1 MRQIS
6 SFINKFKSEFNIDNI
21 LPNPKEWIVVNAL
34 LDIKFPISSD
44 IKNIWV
50 ISDGESHYGFG
61 ELFTS
66 KLGDFDGKIFF
77 SGNYYSNRKIITHK
91 NYEIHLHPLGYQPFS
106 TFDYSYQFEAL
117 FYGKKKENHILFDP
131 TTTSESYI
139 KNKEYLVSFLAFRQ
153 DLYRDYLYTKLAEMD
168 LVRNTAYHSWN
179 KNEDKLTFSEID
191 DWKGLGI
198 DESYDYYKS
207 IQFSL
212 PKKLDFNEFQN
223 FKIFENS
230 IQTISKS
237 MFNIVFETQ
246 TDFENKKLL
255 DTYEFISLTE
265 KSCFPFWSKSIPL
278 FIHDDTE
285 LLAKYFTKIGFDLFT
300 DILGDDFYKNKPI
313 IEQIKNILDF
323 IKDVDSSHNVVDLN
337 NRFDKRLSQ
346 NKQLAASIAKQ
357 NGKVLRIDMK
367 GVINTKP
374 SLI

>member
-1 MRQIS
+1 MNT
-6 SFINKFKSEFNIDNI
+6 FINKFKSEFNIDNI

-323 IKDVDSSHNVVDLN
+323 IKDMDSSHNVVELN